1 LDAPGLSQIAM
12 HPQDR
17 LLSSPQWL
25 LRTLNAGGVTAA
37 VGGMALLM
45 DQVWLV
51 PSLGPSIL
59 MQCYMPRSP
68 ESRLYPLAVGQLLGV
83 VAGLVAVGVV
93 GLALGLPPADAGPGL
108 HPNQV
113 AAAVIALLL
122 TLLLQILLRALHPPA
137 ASTAMLWAL
146 GQIPVSLG
154 QVAGIGGAIALVAAV
169 GEPVRRWEA
178 KRLPKDRDSG

>member
-1 LDAPGLSQIAM
+1 M
-12 HPQDR
+12 NPQDR
-17 LLSSPQWL
+17 VLSRHQWL

-37 VGGMALLM
+37 VGGMALFM

-68 ESRLYPLAVGQLLGV
+68 ESGLYPLAVGQLLGV
-83 VAGLVAVGVV
+83 VAGVIAVLSV
-93 GLALGLPPADAGPGL
+93 GLVLGLPPSDAGPGL
-108 HPNQV
+108 QPNQV
-113 AAAVIALLL
+113 VAAVIALLL

-146 GQIPVSLG
+146 GQIPVSFG
-154 QVAGIGGAIALVAAV
+154 QVVGIGGAIALVAAV

-178 KRLPKDRDSG
+178 KRLPEDRDNG